1 MGPTVAATCLA
12 VVMAVVAAVAAD
24 APGLE
29 LVLLHTNDMHSRF
42 DETDLYCN
50 ECREDDASL
59 GRCYGGFA
67 RVANFV
73 KEQRR
78 LANEN
83 GLPSLFLVAGDT
95 FQGTP
100 YFSLFHSD
108 PVVDFINQLR
118 PDAMT
123 LGNHEF
129 DDGVDTL
136 ASYLE
141 RTKHI
146 PTVVSNLNATAEPN
160 LDKYLLSSLVFTINN
175 TKVGIVGYLTTD
187 TPTIS
192 KTGNVEFFEEVES
205 LKKETKKLRDSG
217 VNIIIGLGHSGI
229 EKDKIIAQEVEDI
242 DIIVGGHSHTFL
254 YSGTPPSIE
263 KPYGPYP
270 LYVTNVKNKAV
281 PILQAYA
288 NTKYAGKV
296 VLKFDPNGDL
306 VSIDGS
312 PTLLNHEIKQDPE
325 MLTVVDKW
333 KPEVINVTNVI
344 IGRTAVELIN
354 TCHRMECNIGNLIAD
369 SFVYYNVMKK
379 EIYNEY
385 WSDAPIG
392 IVQAGGIRTTI
403 NETDH
408 DGYISLGQLIN
419 VMPFQNNL
427 VKITISGSSLLEA
440 FEQSVY
446 DFVEN
451 RGGSKLLQVSGVLV
465 EYDLTKSPGNRV
477 SSLLLRCGECNVPKY
492 EPLQLTANYTIV
504 TNSYLA
510 EGGDNFKSFK
520 KGLKKNKALDV
531 EDFNATAMY
540 MKSISPIMTGVEGRI
555 IFTSNN
561 NEKSAGSNINTRNY
575 QFIMITFITTVLFFN
590 IQDFI

>member
-1 MGPTVAATCLA
+1 MRPTVAAACL
-12 VVMAVVAAVAAD
+12 AAVAALVAAAGAD
-24 APGLE
+24 ESGLE
-29 LVLLHTNDMHSRF
+29 LVLIHTNDMHSRF

-67 RVANFV
+67 RVAQFV
-73 KEQRR
+73 KDQRR
-78 LANEN
+78 SAQES

-100 YFSLFHSD
+100 YFSLFHWR
-108 PVVDFINQLR
+108 PVVEFINQLR

-136 ASYLE
+136 ISYLE
-141 RTKHI
+141 GIEGI
-146 PTVVSNLNATAEPN
+146 PTVISNLNTTAVPD
-160 LDKYLLSSLVFTINN
+160 LDKHLLPSLVFTFND

-192 KTGNVEFFEEVES
+192 NTGVVEFFEEVES

-229 EKDKIIAQEVEDI
+229 EIDQIIAKEVEDI

-254 YSGTPPSIE
+254 YTGTPPSNE

-270 LYVTNVKNKAV
+270 LFVTNTRNKRV

-296 VLKFDPNGDL
+296 VLKFDSNGDL

-325 MLTVVDKW
+325 MLTVVDQW
-333 KPEVINVTNVI
+333 KPQVTNVTNVT

-354 TCHRMECNIGNLIAD
+354 NCHQMECNIGNLIAD
-369 SFVYYNVMKK
+369 SFVYYNIMKK
-379 EIYNEY
+379 TKYDEN
-385 WSDAPIG
+385 WTDAPIG
-392 IVQAGGIRTTI
+392 IIQAGGIRTTI

-419 VMPFQNNL
+419 VMPFQNSL
-427 VKITISGSSLLEA
+427 VKVTISGSSLLEA

-446 DFVEN
+446 DFVAN

-465 EYDLTKSPGNRV
+465 EYDITKNPGSRV
-477 SSLLLRCGECNVPKY
+477 SSLLVRCGDCNVPKF

-504 TNSYLA
+504 MNSYLA
-510 EGGDNFKSFK
+510 EGGDNFKSFQK
-520 KGLKKNKALDV
+520 NIKKNIILDI
-531 EDFNATAMY
+531 EDFNATAIY
-540 MKSISPIMTGVEGRI
+540 MNSISPITTGVDGRVT
-555 IFTSNN
+555 FLSSN
-561 NEKSAGSNINTRNY
+561 NEKSAGSNINTWNY
-575 QFIMITFITTVLFFN
+575 KFIIITFITTIFFFN
-590 IQDFI
+590 I